1 MPLPLMI
8 SWQCLQCSRIQ
19 FPHKFDLVPNLSQH
33 GFLPCW
39 HCQHWYAWYGSWREQ
54 PLFWARLRS
63 RQSSTWDWKDWGGRD
78 LFGKVGGRRVTMQL
92 FLLLSGS
99 HPNNKM
105 IFEWHWYFQPCS
117 LAPAVLENQR
127 HARVRESHTWG
138 EWARRSLVELART
151 GTRLPRRCTQTRWW
165 GSTTTAG
172 AF

>member
-1 MPLPLMI
+1 MLVPLMI
-8 SWQCLQCSRIQ
+8 SWQCLQCSRMQ

-39 HCQHWYAWYGSWREQ
+39 LCQHWYAWYGSLREQ

-92 FLLLSGS
+92 FLLSGFY
-99 HPNNKM
+99 PNNKM
-105 IFEWHWYFQPCS
+105 IFECHWYFQPCS

-127 HARVRESHTWG
+127 HARVRESYTWG

-151 GTRLPRRCTQTRWW
+151 GTRLRRRCTQTRWW

-172 AF
+172 TF